1 MSMTNCR
8 GGKMSQEKESLD
20 GQAASKEATD
30 NAFYASMEKAGVT
43 GQASKLKAERTA
55 IRDTLKTFK
64 FSGVTGN
71 VCFNKFGDAQLPTY
85 VMEIVN
91 SDVRMIDSHPS
102 KKCS

>member
-1 MSMTNCR
+1 MS
-8 GGKMSQEKESLD
+8 KIPDILFEDEHY
-20 GQAASKEATD
+20 TD
-30 NAFYASMEKAGVT
+30 CVEYV
-43 GQASKLKAERTA
+43 
-55 IRDTLKTFK
+55 
-64 FSGVTGN
+64 N